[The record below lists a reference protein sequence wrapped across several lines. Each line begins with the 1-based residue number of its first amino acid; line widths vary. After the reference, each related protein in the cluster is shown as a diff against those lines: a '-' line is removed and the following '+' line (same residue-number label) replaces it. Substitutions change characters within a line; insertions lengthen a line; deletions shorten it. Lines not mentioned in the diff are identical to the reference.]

1 MARGRKSS
9 REKLTERLRELEE
22 AIARQEETLGRLKAE
37 KKECEKS
44 LRSLETDELLDLMA
58 SKHMTVEDVKHVIE
72 QAEPA

>member
-22 AIARQEETLGRLKAE
+22 AIARQEETLGRLKAV

-58 SKHMTVEDVKHVIE
+58 SKNLTVEDVKHVIE

>member
-22 AIARQEETLGRLKAE
+22 TIARQEETLGRLKAE

-44 LRSLETDELLDLMA
+44 LRGLETDELLDLMA

>member
-22 AIARQEETLGRLKAE
+22 AIARQEEPLGRLKAE

-58 SKHMTVEDVKHVIE
+58 SKNLTVEDVKHVIE

>member
-1 MARGRKSS
+1 MARGRKCS

-22 AIARQEETLGRLKAE
+22 AIARQEEALGRLKAE

-58 SKHMTVEDVKHVIE
+58 RKNLTVEDIKHAID
-72 QAEPA
+72 QTEPA

>member
-22 AIARQEETLGRLKAE
+22 AIAKQEETLARLKAE

-58 SKHMTVEDVKHVIE
+58 SKNLTVEDVKHVIE

>member
-37 KKECEKS
+37 KK
-44 LRSLETDELLDLMA
+44 R
-58 SKHMTVEDVKHVIE
+58 V
-72 QAEPA
+72 